1 MKYVSIGLNIASI
14 ILSIIT
20 IVYILCNR
28 KETEETE

>member
-20 IVYILCNR
+20 IGYILCNR
-28 KETEETE
+28 KETEGTE